1 MHTLLKCGRFDLD
14 LSSPQVMGILNTTP
28 DSFSDGGR
36 YADGGAVLAAAEQ
49 MVVDGVA
56 LLDVGGESSRPNAP
70 FVSAAEEIDRV
81 MPVLEAVHAL
91 NVPVSLDTR
100 RTEVMQVALAAG
112 YVDLINDIS
121 ALEDEGA
128 LALMGAYPEA
138 AICLMHKQG
147 EPQTMQQQPHY
158 QSVVAEVSAYLKNRV
173 QACLDAGIALDR
185 LLVDPGFGFGKTLE
199 HNVDLIVA
207 LQDWLLQVDVP
218 VLIGVSRKTMLG
230 QMVGEPVASERR
242 GASVAAA
249 LAAISRGA
257 HIVRVHDVKDTV
269 QAVRVWQNLGIFLR

>member
-1 MHTLLKCGRFDLD
+1 MHTLLKCGRFGLD
-14 LSSPQVMGILNTTP
+14 LSRPQVMGILNATP

-36 YADGGAVLAAAEQ
+36 YADVGAVLREAER
-49 MVVDGVA
+49 MVADGAA

-70 FVSAAEEIDRV
+70 FVSPAEEIDRV

-91 NVPVSLDTR
+91 NVPISLDTR
-100 RTEVMQVALAAG
+100 RVEVMQAALAAG

-121 ALEDEGA
+121 ALADEGA
-128 LALMGAYPEA
+128 VALLSQYSNIAV
-138 AICLMHKQG
+138 CLMHMQG
-147 EPQTMQQQPHY
+147 QPQSMQQQPTY
-158 QSVVAEVSAYLKNRV
+158 QNVVAEVSAYLQSRV
-173 QACLDAGIALDR
+173 QACLDAGIAAER

-199 HNVDLIVA
+199 HNVDLMVG

-230 QMVGEPVASERR
+230 QMVGEPVAAERR

-249 LAAISRGA
+249 LAAVSRGA
-257 HIVRVHDVKDTV
+257 HIIRVHDVKDTV
-269 QAVRVWQNLGIFLR
+269 QAIRVWQNLGIFLR

>member
-36 YADGGAVLAAAEQ
+36 YADVGAVLAAAEG
-49 MVVDGVA
+49 MIADGA
-56 LLDVGGESSRPNAP
+56 TLLDIGGESSRPNAP

-81 MPVLEAVHAL
+81 MPVLAAVHAL
-91 NVPVSLDTR
+91 NVPISLDTR
-100 RTEVMQVALAAG
+100 RTEVMHAALAAG

-121 ALEDEGA
+121 ALEDDGA
-128 LALMGAYPEA
+128 VALLSQHEDV

-147 EPQTMQQQPHY
+147 EPQSMQQAPAY
-158 QSVVAEVSAYLKNRV
+158 QDVVAEVGAYLKSRV

-185 LLVDPGFGFGKTLE
+185 LLVDPGFGFGKTLA
-199 HNVDLIVA
+199 HNVDLMTG
-207 LQDWLLQVDVP
+207 LQDWLLRIDVP

-230 QMVGEPVASERR
+230 QMVGEPVAAERR

-249 LAAISRGA
+249 LAAVSRGA

-269 QAVRVWQNLGIFLR
+269 QAIRVWQNLGIFLR

>member
-1 MHTLLKCGRFDLD
+1 MQTLLKCGRFDLD
-14 LSSPQVMGILNTTP
+14 LSSPQVMGILNATP

-36 YADGGAVLAAAEQ
+36 YADPAAVLAVAEQ
-49 MVVDGVA
+49 MVADGVG
-56 LLDVGGESSRPNAP
+56 LLDIGGESTRPNAP
-70 FVSAAEEIDRV
+70 AVSPAEEIDRV
-81 MPVLEAVHAL
+81 MPVLEAVQAL

-121 ALEDEGA
+121 ALEDKGA
-128 LALMGAYPEA
+128 VALMSAHPDT
-138 AICLMHKQG
+138 AICLMHMQG
-147 EPQTMQQQPHY
+147 QPQNMQQQPDY
-158 QSVVAEVSAYLKNRV
+158 RDVVAEVSTYLKARV
-173 QACLDAGIALDR
+173 QACLDAGIALER

-199 HNVDLIVA
+199 HNVDLMVG

-249 LAAISRGA
+249 LAAVSRGA
-257 HIVRVHDVKDTV
+257 HIIRVHDVKDTV
-269 QAVRVWQNLGIFLR
+269 QAIRVWQNVGIFLR

>member
-14 LSSPQVMGILNTTP
+14 LSTPQVMGILNATP

-36 YADGGAVLAAAEQ
+36 YADPMAVLAVAEQ
-49 MVVDGVA
+49 MVADGVG
-56 LLDVGGESSRPNAP
+56 LLDVGGESTRPNAP
-70 FVSAAEEIDRV
+70 FVSPEEEIDRV
-81 MPVLEAVHAL
+81 MPVLEALHAL

-100 RTEVMQVALAAG
+100 RTEVMSVALAAG
-112 YVDLINDIS
+112 YVDLVNDIS
-121 ALEDEGA
+121 ALTDEGA
-128 LALMGAYPEA
+128 LGLLSEYADV
-138 AICLMHKQG
+138 AICLMHMQG
-147 EPQTMQQQPHY
+147 QPKDMQQQPVY
-158 QSVVAEVSAYLKNRV
+158 QNVVAEVSDYLKARV
-173 QACLDAGIALDR
+173 HACLAEGIALER
-185 LLVDPGFGFGKTLE
+185 LLIDPGFGFGKTLE
-199 HNVDLIVA
+199 HNVDLMLG

-249 LAAISRGA
+249 LAAVSRGA

-269 QAVRVWQNLGIFLR
+269 QAIRVWQNIGTFLR

>member
-14 LSSPQVMGILNTTP
+14 LSSPQVMGILNATP

-36 YADGGAVLAAAEQ
+36 YADPAAVLATAEQ
-49 MVVDGVA
+49 MVADGVG
-56 LLDVGGESSRPNAP
+56 LLDVGGESTRPNAP
-70 FVSAAEEIDRV
+70 FVSPAEEIDRV
-81 MPVLEAVHAL
+81 MPVLEALHGL

-100 RTEVMQVALAAG
+100 RTEVMRVALAAG

-121 ALEDEGA
+121 ALEDDGA
-128 LALMGAYPEA
+128 VALLHDYPEA
-138 AICLMHKQG
+138 AICLMHMQG
-147 EPQTMQQQPHY
+147 EPQTMQQQPGY
-158 QSVVAEVSAYLKNRV
+158 RDVVAEVSAYLKGRV
-173 QACLDAGIALDR
+173 QACLDAGIALER
-185 LLVDPGFGFGKTLE
+185 LLIDPGFGFGKTLE
-199 HNVDLIVA
+199 HNVDLMVG

-230 QMVGEPVASERR
+230 QMVGEPVAKERR

-249 LAAISRGA
+249 LAAVSRGA

-269 QAVRVWQNLGIFLR
+269 QALRVWQNIGIFLR

>member
-14 LSSPQVMGILNTTP
+14 VSSPLVMGILNTTP

-36 YADGGAVLAAAEQ
+36 YADIGAVVAAAEQ
-49 MVVDGVA
+49 MVADGVA
-56 LLDVGGESSRPNAP
+56 LLDIGGESSRPNAP
-70 FVSAAEEIDRV
+70 FVTAAEEIDRI
-81 MPVLEAVHAL
+81 MPVLAAVQDL
-91 NVPVSLDTR
+91 NVPISLDTR
-100 RTEVMQVALAAG
+100 RTEVMQAALAVG
-112 YVDLINDIS
+112 HVDLINDIS

-128 LALMGAYPEA
+128 VSLLSQHADV

-147 EPQTMQQQPHY
+147 EPQSMQKQPTY
-158 QSVVAEVSAYLKNRV
+158 QNVVAEVSGYLKNRV

-185 LLVDPGFGFGKTLE
+185 LLIDPGFGFGKTLE
-199 HNVDLIVA
+199 HNVDLMVG

-230 QMVGEPVASERR
+230 QMVGEPIPRERR

-249 LAAISRGA
+249 LAAVSRGA
-257 HIVRVHDVKDTV
+257 NIVRVHDVKDTV
-269 QAVRVWQNLGIFLR
+269 QAIRVWQNLGFFLR